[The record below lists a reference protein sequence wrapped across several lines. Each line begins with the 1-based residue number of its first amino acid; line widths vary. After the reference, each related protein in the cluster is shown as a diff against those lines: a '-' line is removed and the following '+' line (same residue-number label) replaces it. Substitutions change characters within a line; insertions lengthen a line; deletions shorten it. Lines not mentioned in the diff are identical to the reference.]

1 MDRLI
6 FHIDVNSAFL
16 SWSAVKRLEED
27 SNAVDLRTIPSAVGG
42 DVKTRHGV
50 ITAKSIPAKKF
61 GIKTGEPVMT
71 ALRKCPDLVL
81 VRSDFDTYRRFSHA
95 FIEILETYGGTVEK
109 ASIDEA
115 FLDLTEA
122 AENAVLSGASAAA
135 SCTADAAGRGA
146 SPTDAAVRDYAL
158 ETAQRIRDEIRT
170 RLKFTVNV
178 GISSNKLLA
187 KMASD
192 FEKPDKTHT
201 LWPEEV
207 PEKMWP
213 LPIGSL
219 FGCGGVSA
227 ERLRSFGIR
236 TIGDAAAAELSI
248 LQAILGEKAGAYISR
263 AARGISRSPVTSE
276 REAAKS
282 YSNET
287 TTAEDIS
294 SQNYAEKVPPILRHL
309 SEKVAARMQRDG
321 VRALTIG
328 VMVKTGEFRRH
339 SRQITLP
346 RSTSDPELILQTASE
361 LLHQLTQSE
370 EGLFPRGQVLRLI
383 GVSAAN
389 LDDNEFHQ
397 IGLFDWARE
406 QEAKR
411 KAEEKCSRNAREE
424 ERTRTADASVSRTAR
439 EEVRTR
445 TADASV
451 SRTARDMKLGRMMQ
465 ELSRKF
471 GNTAVVR
478 GSELSPGDGGRKTEN
493 NQKRNTD
500 EHTDL

>member
-50 ITAKSIPAKKF
+50 ITAKSIPAKKY
-61 GIKTGEPVMT
+61 GIRTGEPVMT

-81 VRSDFDTYRRFSHA
+81 VKSDFDTYRKFSRA
-95 FIEILETYGGTVEK
+95 FIDILETYGGTVEQ

-115 FLDLTEA
+115 YLDLTEA
-122 AENAVLSGASAAA
+122 AENAVLSGAAAAA

-321 VRALTIG
+321 VRALTIC
-328 VMVKTGEFRRH
+328 VMVKTG
-339 SRQITLP
+339 
-346 RSTSDPELILQTASE
+346 
-361 LLHQLTQSE
+361 
-370 EGLFPRGQVLRLI
+370 
-383 GVSAAN
+383 
-389 LDDNEFHQ
+389 
-397 IGLFDWARE
+397 
-406 QEAKR
+406 
-411 KAEEKCSRNAREE
+411 
-424 ERTRTADASVSRTAR
+424 
-439 EEVRTR
+439 
-445 TADASV
+445 
-451 SRTARDMKLGRMMQ
+451 
-465 ELSRKF
+465 
-471 GNTAVVR
+471 
-478 GSELSPGDGGRKTEN
+478 
-493 NQKRNTD
+493 
-500 EHTDL
+500 

>member
-61 GIKTGEPVMT
+61 GIQTGEPVMT

-95 FIEILETYGGTVEK
+95 FIEILETYGGIVEQ

-115 FLDLTEA
+115 FLDLTET
-122 AENAVLSGASAAA
+122 AEAVVCSGFGSGNGSTQVSGDVQAEADWHGNARLK
-135 SCTADAAGRGA
+135 ADGHCSLRAEEAIRA
-146 SPTDAAVRDYAL
+146 YAL

-389 LDDNEFHQ
+389 LDDNEFRQ

-406 QEAKR
+406 REAEAEAKE
-411 KAEEKCSRNAREE
+411 KA
-424 ERTRTADASVSRTAR
+424 RTEA
-439 EEVRTR
+439 
-445 TADASV
+445 

-471 GNTAVVR
+471 GNNAVVR

>member
-1 MDRLI
+1 MERLI

-27 SNAVDLRTIPSAVGG
+27 PDALDLRTIPSAVGG

-50 ITAKSIPAKKF
+50 ITAKSIPAKKY

-81 VRSDFDTYRRFSHA
+81 VRSDFTTYRKYSHA
-95 FIEILETYGGTVEK
+95 FIDILETYGGTVEQ

-115 FLDLTEA
+115 YLELTEA
-122 AENAVLSGASAAA
+122 AENLIRDLSPEGA
-135 SCTADAAGRGA
+135 
-146 SPTDAAVRDYAL
+146 PTIARDFAPEEAESRVRAFAL
-158 ETAQRIRDEIRT
+158 QTAQQIRDEVRNK
-170 RLKFTVNV
+170 LKFTVNV

-207 PEKMWP
+207 PDKMWP

-219 FGCGGVSA
+219 YGCGGVSA

-236 TIGDAAAAELSI
+236 TIGDAAEAEVSI

-263 AARGISRSPVTSE
+263 AARGISTSPVSDE

-287 TTAEDIS
+287 TTSEDIS
-294 SQNYAEKVPPILRHL
+294 SQNYAEKALPILRHL
-309 SEKVAARMQRDG
+309 SEKVASRMQRDG

-328 VMVKTGEFRRH
+328 VMAKTGEFRRH
-339 SRQITLP
+339 SRQLTLP
-346 RSTSDPELILQTASE
+346 QSTADPELIYETASE
-361 LLHQLTQSE
+361 LLHQLVDSE
-370 EGLFPRGQVLRLI
+370 DGLFPQGQVLRLL

-389 LDDNEFHQ
+389 LDNSEFRQ
-397 IGLFDWARE
+397 VGLFDWARE
-406 QEAKR
+406 RAEEEAAAEEARRAKEAEEAAAARYQAEQAEKKR
-411 KAEEKCSRNAREE
+411 KAEEAAEKKTRREQ
-424 ERTRTADASVSRTAR
+424 
-439 EEVRTR
+439 
-445 TADASV
+445 
-451 SRTARDMKLGRMMQ
+451 KLGRMMQ

-471 GNTAVVR
+471 GDSAVVR
-478 GSELSPGDGGRKTEN
+478 GSALPKGPNRKQDN
-493 NQKRNTD
+493 D
-500 EHTDL
+500 EHTGL

>member
-1 MDRLI
+1 
-6 FHIDVNSAFL
+6 
-16 SWSAVKRLEED
+16 
-27 SNAVDLRTIPSAVGG
+27 
-42 DVKTRHGV
+42 
-50 ITAKSIPAKKF
+50 
-61 GIKTGEPVMT
+61 
-71 ALRKCPDLVL
+71 
-81 VRSDFDTYRRFSHA
+81 
-95 FIEILETYGGTVEK
+95 
-109 ASIDEA
+109 
-115 FLDLTEA
+115 
-122 AENAVLSGASAAA
+122 
-135 SCTADAAGRGA
+135 
-146 SPTDAAVRDYAL
+146 
-158 ETAQRIRDEIRT
+158 
-170 RLKFTVNV
+170 
-178 GISSNKLLA
+178 
-187 KMASD
+187 MASD

-219 FGCGGVSA
+219 FGCGDVSA

-406 QEAKR
+406 QEAA
-411 KAEEKCSRNAREE
+411 AEAARREAAAEKLQRGQTQKQ
-424 ERTRTADASVSRTAR
+424 ER
-439 EEVRTR
+439 
-445 TADASV
+445 
-451 SRTARDMKLGRMMQ
+451 LGRMMQ

-471 GNTAVVR
+471 GNNAVVR